1 MRIKCILKNRNKK
14 ANVPN
19 LLPGQIGTRG
29 GFGIIKEP
37 KEWMDPLALPLTD
50 VDHEAQERGRSD
62 TECSYTYSLK
72 AGVS

>member
-1 MRIKCILKNRNKK
+1 MDEMRIKCILKNRNKK

-50 VDHEAQERGRSD
+50 VDHEA
-62 TECSYTYSLK
+62 
-72 AGVS
+72 